1 MGNCQAIQ
9 NRRSKILL
17 IVEKYPKFHGGIQNQ
32 KSLLKQ
38 ISDNENE
45 LWEHYQKFILYKPDI
60 KKSNPT
66 LYDYFFT
73 NKYDEDENYE
83 NYGETIKEENDE
95 NKKYKMKIM
104 DLKREDTER
113 FYFFFNKADYVS
125 LNIQNANTNFPLFH
139 KEQFPNY
146 RRSIYTS
153 PLKELSLTC
162 SDIILDDNA
171 SSWDLIKNLEKL
183 DLSFNKIHKLP
194 DHIEKLTQ
202 LKFISLRK
210 NELVTL
216 PLTFSKLIN
225 LEEIDLSENHF
236 SVLNVDIFNKKLKM
250 LNLIGNN
257 FEKFNYNNNK
267 GECRLERLFLA
278 QNQMK
283 EIPIQIG
290 NFRQLKYV
298 NLDEN
303 LITQFSKQY
312 LEEKI
317 KLKLIIS
324 LFKNKGIN
332 QELHLEK
339 PEDSQE
345 RDKITKVYIP
355 ELIKRHLSNN
365 SITKTFK
372 DLAIQKE
379 LSHIQSQYKIKNPE
393 NDLERINNNKL
404 KELTDKLIYNYN
416 SKSMSEKEKFIRE
429 ELYFFFV
436 DEIENKINNGKEN
449 DIYTV
454 EDNKFKERI
463 KDYYLTYQKKKEFN
477 DTGKIVDYNNDIE
490 KEYFRQKIFKKK
502 AEEDLQYISQLSLR
516 TSNISAVQNFIIDK
530 NKKDEIDKRD
540 DVSNL
545 IFLKTLNHYIC
556 SSKVTLYLQ
565 YLSKIDSNIKDL
577 IVNLWITKDTNGFIL
592 MLTEFKLFVQE
603 LVLFYNKVD
612 EKNNNPIVNYEVV
625 RNQNKN
631 VIHAIFYNDNSLKIL
646 YRIGL
651 NEKRRIVYSGIE
663 QDYFYFTINPSMHN
677 KHKLF
682 NDFLERFITILKS
695 QKYDPMDLD
704 L

>member
-1 MGNCQAIQ
+1 MGNCKAAE
-9 NRRSKILL
+9 NRKAKILF

-32 KSLLKQ
+32 KSVLKL
-38 ISDNENE
+38 INDNENE

-73 NKYDEDENYE
+73 NKYDEDEKNE
-83 NYGETIKEENDE
+83 SYGETKENNDE
-95 NKKYKMKIM
+95 EKKYKMKIM

-113 FYFFFNKADYVS
+113 FYFFFNKANYEILS
-125 LNIQNANTNFPLFH
+125 IQNANTNFPLFQ

-162 SDIILDDNA
+162 SEVILDDNP
-171 SSWDLIKNLEKL
+171 SSWELIKNLEKL

-194 DHIEKLTQ
+194 DHIEKLIH
-202 LKFISLRK
+202 LKIIILRK

-267 GECRLERLFLA
+267 GECGLERLFLA

-303 LITQFSKQY
+303 LISQFSKQY
-312 LEEKI
+312 LEDKI
-317 KLKLIIS
+317 KLKLTIS
-324 LFKNKGIN
+324 LYKNKGIN

-339 PEDSQE
+339 EE
-345 RDKITKVYIP
+345 YNINLVKFAKVNIPNYI
-355 ELIKRHLSNN
+355 KKQLSNVSYAKKFRN
-365 SITKTFK
+365 LIHK
-372 DLAIQKE
+372 KE
-379 LSHIQSQYKIKNPE
+379 LFHIESQFKIKNPE

-404 KELTDKLIYNYN
+404 NELIEKLINDN
-416 SKSMSEKEKFIRE
+416 SIKSIDDKEKFVRE

-449 DIYTV
+449 DIYTI

-463 KDYYLTYQKKKEFN
+463 KDYYLTYQKKKEYN
-477 DTGKIVDYNNDIE
+477 DTGRITDYNNDIE
-490 KEYFRQKIFKKK
+490 KEYFQRKIFKKREQNLK
-502 AEEDLQYISQLSLR
+502 YMSQLSLKHSSVI
-516 TSNISAVQNFIIDK
+516 TFQHLIIDIT
-530 NKKDEIDKRD
+530 KKDELDKRN

-545 IFLKTLNHYIC
+545 NFLKALNHFIC

-565 YLSKIDSNIKDL
+565 YLSKIDSIIKDL
-577 IVNLWITKDTNGFIL
+577 TVNLWITKDTNGFIL
-592 MLTEFKLFVQE
+592 MLTEFKLFVEE
-603 LVLFYNKVD
+603 LINFYNKVNQ
-612 EKNNNPIVNYEVV
+612 KNNNPIVNYEVV
-625 RNQNKN
+625 RNQSKN

-651 NEKRRIVYSGIE
+651 NEKRKIVYSGIE

-682 NDFLERFITILKS
+682 DDFLERFISILKAH
-695 QKYDPMDLD
+695 KYDVMDLD

>member
-83 NYGETIKEENDE
+83 NNGETIKENNDE
-95 NKKYKMKIM
+95 EKKYKMKIT

-146 RRSIYTS
+146 KRSIYTS

-171 SSWDLIKNLEKL
+171 SSWDLITNLESL
-183 DLSFNKIHKLP
+183 DLSFNKIEKLP

-202 LKFISLRK
+202 LKIICLRK
-210 NELVTL
+210 NKLVTL
-216 PLTFSKLIN
+216 PLTFSKLTN

-250 LNLIGNN
+250 LNLIGNS

-267 GECRLERLFLA
+267 GECGLERLFLA
-278 QNQMK
+278 QNQIK
-283 EIPIQIG
+283 EVPIELG
-290 NFRQLKYV
+290 NFRHLKYV

-303 LITQFSKQY
+303 LITQVSKQY
-312 LEEKI
+312 LEDKI

-332 QELHLEK
+332 QELHLDYTEQYK
-339 PEDSQE
+339 N
-345 RDKITKVYIP
+345 
-355 ELIKRHLSNN
+355 LIKNAKNN
-365 SITKTFK
+365 IILFAQKGKKDSSINKFK
-372 DLAIQKE
+372 NLVIKKE
-379 LSHIQSQYKIKNPE
+379 LKHIESQYIIKNPE
-393 NDLERINNNKL
+393 NDLERINNTKL
-404 KELTDKLIYNYN
+404 NELIDRLINDYNA
-416 SKSMSEKEKFIRE
+416 KSMEEKEKFIRE

-463 KDYYLTYQKKKEFN
+463 KDYYLTYQKKKEYN
-477 DTGKIVDYNNDIE
+477 DTGKITDYNNDTE
-490 KEYFRQKIFKKK
+490 KEYFNKKILKKR
-502 AEEDLQYISQLSLR
+502 EDDLQYISQLSLR
-516 TSNISAVQNFIIDK
+516 TSNVSAFQHLIVDM
-530 NKKDEIDKRD
+530 NKKDEVDKRD

-545 IFLKTLNHYIC
+545 NFLKTLNHYIC

-565 YLSKIDSNIKDL
+565 YLSKIDSTIKDL

-592 MLTEFKLFVQE
+592 MLTEFKLFVE
-603 LVLFYNKVD
+603 EIVHFYDKVD

-651 NEKRRIVYSGIE
+651 NEKRKIVYSGIE
-663 QDYFYFTINPSMHN
+663 QDYFYFKINPSMHN

-682 NDFLERFITILKS
+682 NDFLERFITILKGH
-695 QKYDPMDLD
+695 KYDAMDLD

>member
-73 NKYDEDENYE
+73 NKYDEDEKNE
-83 NYGETIKEENDE
+83 SYGETKENNDE
-95 NKKYKMKIM
+95 EKKYKMKIM

-210 NELVTL
+210 NKLVTL
-216 PLTFSKLIN
+216 PLTFSKLTN

-250 LNLIGNN
+250 LNLIGNS

-267 GECRLERLFLA
+267 GECGLERLFLA

-303 LITQFSKQY
+303 LISQFSKQY
-312 LEEKI
+312 LEDKI
-317 KLKLIIS
+317 KLKLTIS
-324 LFKNKGIN
+324 LYKNKGIN

-339 PEDSQE
+339 EE
-345 RDKITKVYIP
+345 YNINLVKFAKVNIPNYI
-355 ELIKRHLSNN
+355 KKQLSNVSYAKKFRN
-365 SITKTFK
+365 LIHK
-372 DLAIQKE
+372 KE
-379 LSHIQSQYKIKNPE
+379 LFHIESKFKIKNPE

-404 KELTDKLIYNYN
+404 NELIEKLIND
-416 SKSMSEKEKFIRE
+416 KSIDDKEKFVRE

-651 NEKRRIVYSGIE
+651 NEKRKIVYSGIE
-663 QDYFYFTINPSMHN
+663 QDYFYFKINPSMHN

-682 NDFLERFITILKS
+682 NDFLERFITILKGH
-695 QKYDPMDLD
+695 KYDAMDLD

>member
-1 MGNCQAIQ
+1 MGNCKAAE
-9 NRRSKILL
+9 NRKAKILF

-32 KSLLKQ
+32 KSVLKL
-38 ISDNENE
+38 INDNENE

-194 DHIEKLTQ
+194 DHIEKLIH
-202 LKFISLRK
+202 LKIIILRK

-278 QNQMK
+278 QNQIK
-283 EIPIQIG
+283 EVPIEIG

-303 LITQFSKQY
+303 LITQFAKQY

-355 ELIKRHLSNN
+355 ELIKRHISNN

-372 DLAIQKE
+372 DLTIKKE

-577 IVNLWITKDTNGFIL
+577 IINLWITKDTNGFIL

-612 EKNNNPIVNYEVV
+612 EKNNNPFVNYEVV

-631 VIHAIFYNDNSLKIL
+631 VIYAIFLNDNSLKKFD
-646 YRIGL
+646 
-651 NEKRRIVYSGIE
+651 NS
-663 QDYFYFTINPSMHN
+663 
-677 KHKLF
+677 
-682 NDFLERFITILKS
+682 
-695 QKYDPMDLD
+695 
-704 L
+704 